1 MDKQQFANELKEW
14 IDKHKGHKFSNN
26 DVDYILYDRTLE
38 RKNAGKRTNIKAI
51 TKLNKLVKYT
61 IAFKMLDV
69 KESLRDVDDYID
81 DLLGVSYRQT
91 FKEMFDN
98 IELETPE
105 IRIIKNPVINADSK
119 FYMIVDGHRID
130 LEYDYSIPVKYC
142 LIEKDLQV
150 NHDSWSYV
158 NLSTM
163 APFGSIAGSVPIKR
177 IEGSVILNKK
187 SKQYELSNVKIFLDL
202 GVERY
207 SLVSRYSG
215 LSNSAWVVSQL
226 LNGKNWERFENK
238 DWPGDPVKRG
248 YAYLFYGNH
257 MVSRI
262 KCDWDGHYNG
272 LTFDQALDLF
282 TSII

>member
-26 DVDYILYDRTLE
+26 DFDYILYDRILE
-38 RKNAGKRTNIKAI
+38 RKAAGKRTNVKAI

-69 KESLRDVDDYID
+69 KESLRDVDEYIE
-81 DLLGVSYRQT
+81 DLLGVSYRLE
-91 FKEMFDN
+91 FKEMFDD
-98 IELETPE
+98 IEIETPE
-105 IRIIKNPVINADSK
+105 IKIFKNPVINADST

-142 LIEKDLQV
+142 LIEKDLKF
-150 NHDSWSYV
+150 NIDSWNYV
-158 NLSTM
+158 ELSTM
-163 APFGSIAGSVPIKR
+163 APFGSIKGSVPIKR
-177 IEGSVILNKK
+177 IEGSVTLNKK

-215 LSNSAWVVSQL
+215 LSNTAWVVSQS
-226 LNGKNWERFENK
+226 LNSNDWERFQNK
-238 DWPGDPVKRG
+238 DWHGDPVKRG
-248 YAYLFYGNH
+248 YAYLFYGDH
-257 MVSRI
+257 MIAQV
-262 KCDWDGHYNG
+262 KCDWDGNYNG

-282 TSII
+282 TSI